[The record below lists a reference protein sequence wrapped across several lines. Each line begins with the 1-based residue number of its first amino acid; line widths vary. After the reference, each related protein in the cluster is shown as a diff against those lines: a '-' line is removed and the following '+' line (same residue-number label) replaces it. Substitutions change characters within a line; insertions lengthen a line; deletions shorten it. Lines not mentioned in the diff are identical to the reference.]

1 MVNKDKNTKL
11 KSAESILVNESYKLT
26 KPRKFILEFFNKS
39 PRLYDA
45 ETLYLEIREKHPE
58 IGIATVYRT
67 LNLFAKLQII
77 KRIILGSGKT
87 YYSFQEETPNKVFVY
102 MICTRCGKII
112 THNKCL
118 DDSIILEV
126 DSFKN
131 ILKKCGLKVESIQ
144 VQFYGLCEECKDK
157 CPAI

>member
-77 KRIILGSGKT
+77 KRILFIPGRNTK
-87 YYSFQEETPNKVFVY
+87 
-102 MICTRCGKII
+102 
-112 THNKCL
+112 
-118 DDSIILEV
+118 
-126 DSFKN
+126 
-131 ILKKCGLKVESIQ
+131 
-144 VQFYGLCEECKDK
+144 
-157 CPAI
+157 

>member
-1 MVNKDKNTKL
+1 MVSKDKNTHL
-11 KSAESILVNESYKLT
+11 KSAERILVNDNYKLT
-26 KPRKFILEFFNKS
+26 KPRKFILEFLNES
-39 PRLYDA
+39 TRLYDA
-45 ETLYLEIREKHPE
+45 ETLYLNIRKKHPE

-87 YYSFQEETPNKVFVY
+87 YYSFQEETPNKAFVY

-118 DDSIILEV
+118 DNSIILEV

-131 ILKKCGLKVESIQ
+131 ILKKCKLKVENIQ

-157 CPAI
+157 